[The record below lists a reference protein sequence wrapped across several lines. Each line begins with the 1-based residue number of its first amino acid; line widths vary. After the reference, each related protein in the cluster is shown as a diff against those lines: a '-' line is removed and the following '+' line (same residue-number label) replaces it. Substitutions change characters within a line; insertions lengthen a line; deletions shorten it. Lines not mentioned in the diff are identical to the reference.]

1 MDKKVKKNMEYIFNQ
16 TQKAIMDE
24 QAPETYNKYL
34 KNISMI
40 LDRDNLKNYYII
52 VSNQVSE
59 ISAYLKTY
67 FEYMKPITNL
77 WYIDKIEKEFIK
89 LRELTY
95 FIKEGKFDTLVN
107 KLIPVFKENHKSI
120 DFIQGQV
127 KGMITTF
134 YNTEKL
140 MELSGKE
147 LYNIMSILD
156 YGY

>member
-1 MDKKVKKNMEYIFNQ
+1 MDNQVKKNMEYIFNQ
-16 TQKAIMDE
+16 TQKAIRDE
-24 QAPETYNKYL
+24 QTPDTYNKYL

-40 LDRDNLKNYYII
+40 LDRDNLKNYYVII
-52 VSNQVSE
+52 TNQVSE
-59 ISAYLKTY
+59 INTYLKIY
-67 FEYMKPITNL
+67 FEYMKSSKNL

-89 LRELTY
+89 LRELAY

-107 KLIPVFKENHKSI
+107 KLIPVFKENHKST
-120 DFIQGQV
+120 DFIKGQV
-127 KGMITTF
+127 KEMITTF